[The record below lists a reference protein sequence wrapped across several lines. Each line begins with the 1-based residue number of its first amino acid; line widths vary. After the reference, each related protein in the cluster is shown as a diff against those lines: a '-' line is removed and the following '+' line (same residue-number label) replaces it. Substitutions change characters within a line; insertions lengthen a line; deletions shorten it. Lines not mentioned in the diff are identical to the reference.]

1 MATSVSLKITSLSPT
16 NNEVTTNVSYI
27 NPNAT
32 DAVLNEFATEL
43 FKHSDNTLQT
53 VTKVKSDDITNAQ
66 GV

>member
-16 NNEVTTNVSYI
+16 NNEVTTNVGYI

-43 FKHSDNTLQT
+43 FRHSDNTLQT